1 MWAAFIFFLFFYG
14 KRKDALFNPM
24 STRMRQVSL
33 FMALSGTPYHL
44 LQGLKVKCEY
54 TQTIDV

>member
-1 MWAAFIFFLFFYG
+1 MRAVFIFSIFFG
-14 KRKDALFNPM
+14 KRKDNLFNPM
-24 STRMRQVSL
+24 STRVRQVSL

-54 TQTIDV
+54 MQTIDV